1 MAESSFSK
9 EAIPLS
15 YKKPVLAATCSFC
28 GDWEVSRILTWIIGQ
43 CCSYKVSNT
52 TMPLILEI
60 ALFNNIK
67 NISKNKLHDYIC
79 PGMCKISVFLFY
91 N

>member
-15 YKKPVLAATCSFC
+15 YKKPVLTTTCSFW
-28 GDWEVSRILTWIIGQ
+28 GDWEVSRILAWIIGQ

-52 TMPLILEI
+52 TMPLILER

-67 NISKNKLHDYIC
+67 NISKTSYTITSALVCVK
-79 PGMCKISVFLFY
+79 SLFHYY